1 MRSSMCQRHSHSQG
15 QCHSHDPKA
24 AHKPAQ
30 HDPKQAA
37 PAQHNQSPQHNPKP
51 LHSPSQHKQSPQHDP
66 KPLHGPSQGK
76 LTRNALIRPKDMA
89 RQVARRERKNKK
101 VKRMRREAKG
111 RNAKLKNKSVRQVE
125 ALQRMIFVG
134 KWRPCSAGSMTPCVR
149 ELAIARKEE
158 QKKKNSP
165 SKITPNK
172 YADQTKH
179 ALRRISFQAT
189 YSTPPL
195 TSGKLD
201 HHHPYS

>member
-1 MRSSMCQRHSHSQG
+1 
-15 QCHSHDPKA
+15 
-24 AHKPAQ
+24 
-30 HDPKQAA
+30 
-37 PAQHNQSPQHNPKP
+37 
-51 LHSPSQHKQSPQHDP
+51 
-66 KPLHGPSQGK
+66 
-76 LTRNALIRPKDMA
+76 MA

-158 QKKKNSP
+158 QKKNLP

-179 ALRRISFQAT
+179 ALRRISRSRQIIVHPRKLEFQAT